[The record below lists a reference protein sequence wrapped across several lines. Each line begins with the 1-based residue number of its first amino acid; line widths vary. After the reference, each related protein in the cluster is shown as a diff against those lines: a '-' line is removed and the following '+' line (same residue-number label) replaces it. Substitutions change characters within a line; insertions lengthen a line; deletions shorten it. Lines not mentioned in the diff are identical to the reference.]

1 MTQKTCLQEVD
12 LGHNNL
18 AGVNEDILA
27 SGVNLVHVVKLYDT
41 NLTRYRISTTY
52 KSPIFT
58 DLNIHTISQQNP
70 TNRPQT
76 DLLTSVFGVILFWA
90 KISFVTLW
98 GPPFIIILCAFGDTN
113 SCRMYILQAFVR
125 HCAP

>member
-41 NLTRYRISTTY
+41 NLTRY
-52 KSPIFT
+52 
-58 DLNIHTISQQNP
+58 
-70 TNRPQT
+70 
-76 DLLTSVFGVILFWA
+76 
-90 KISFVTLW
+90 
-98 GPPFIIILCAFGDTN
+98 
-113 SCRMYILQAFVR
+113 
-125 HCAP
+125 

>member
-1 MTQKTCLQEVD
+1 MHGSGKKEVD

-41 NLTRYRISTTY
+41 NLTRYRISTTF

-58 DLNIHTISQQNP
+58 EFLSDRRHDNI
-70 TNRPQT
+70 
-76 DLLTSVFGVILFWA
+76 
-90 KISFVTLW
+90 
-98 GPPFIIILCAFGDTN
+98 
-113 SCRMYILQAFVR
+113 
-125 HCAP
+125 